1 MSENKIGKKILE
13 NLTRGMY
20 EDSKIIYREYIQN
33 SAYQIFTATANNI
46 FDEELFIDIK
56 IDTANRNIFIKDNA
70 TGIARG
76 LVPEKLSNVAD
87 SEKNEEIGLG
97 FRGIGRLGGLA
108 YCDKLRFITTAVG
121 DDRMTI
127 MTWDAKELNRILDDK
142 YIKDDATEV
151 LRRIISY
158 EYETCDTS
166 EHFFIV
172 ELLNISEDNTE
183 LLSVDNVR
191 KYISMNAPV
200 PFGPKFHYK
209 KDIQDFM
216 DSKKLPLNE
225 YLIYVN
231 GEDISKPYTT
241 TLYRKINDN
250 QKQKYDDIYAIR
262 TKEFFTDNG
271 EMLAWMWY
279 GICRFE
285 KQIPFPLNETAGIR
299 LRQANIQIGDERT
312 LAPRFK
318 ENRGNL
324 YFIGEVHAVHKDLTP
339 NARRDY
345 FNENATIHDL
355 EAQLEYF
362 FKDVLHTTYHY
373 ANDVKNAYKKELNFY
388 KKESELK
395 EKQGRFI
402 NTKQQLKLEKAVE
415 IAAEEKEKSFRDIMK
430 YKAKGE
436 NNDVLGI
443 VFSKIED
450 NHKQTMHESGF
461 NSKIRTI
468 TPTIPK
474 QAIEPELKPK
484 KKGGFLTQELTHLS
498 KENQKL
504 ISRIYE
510 VIVQNL
516 PPDKSDELID
526 KIQEELK
533 HGKKNT
539 SN

>member
-33 SAYQIFTATANNI
+33 SAYQIFTAIANNT
-46 FDEELFIDIK
+46 FNDELFIDIK
-56 IDTANRNIFIKDNA
+56 IDAAKRNIYIKDNA
-70 TGIARG
+70 TGIPRE

-121 DDRMTI
+121 DDTMTI

-142 YIKDDATEV
+142 SIKDDATEV

-158 EYETCDTS
+158 EYEPCDVN

-172 ELLNISEDNTE
+172 ELINISEDNTE
-183 LLSVDNVR
+183 LLSIEMVR
-191 KYISMNAPV
+191 KYIAMNAPV

-209 KDIQDFM
+209 HDVLNYI
-216 DSKKLPLNE
+216 DSKRLPRNE
-225 YLIYVN
+225 YVIYVN
-231 GEDISKPYTT
+231 GEDISKPYST
-241 TLYRKINDN
+241 TLYKKINDS
-250 QKQKYDDIYAIR
+250 QKEKYDEIYTIKI
-262 TKEFFTDNG
+262 KEFFTDNG

-279 GICRFE
+279 GISRFE
-285 KQIPFPLNETAGIR
+285 KQIPFPLNEMAGIR
-299 LRQANIQIGDERT
+299 LRQANIQIGNERT
-312 LAPRFK
+312 LAPLFK

-324 YFIGEVHAVHKDLTP
+324 YFVGEIHAVHKDLTP

-345 FNENATIHDL
+345 FNENATINDL

-362 FKDVLHTTYHY
+362 FKEELYKTYHY
-373 ANDVKNAYKKELNFY
+373 ANDVKNTFKKELDFY
-388 KKESELK
+388 KKQDEFER
-395 EKQGRFI
+395 KQGKFVSV
-402 NTKQQLKLEKAVE
+402 KEQQKFEKALE
-415 IAAEEKEKSFRDIMK
+415 IAAEEKEKSLKEIAK
-430 YKAKGE
+430 YESKGE
-436 NNDVLGI
+436 DNDVLRV
-443 VFSKIED
+443 VFSKIKDKHKKAMNENGFD
-450 NHKQTMHESGF
+450 NNIKQNTPEIQDHE
-461 NSKIRTI
+461 
-468 TPTIPK
+468 PTVHS
-474 QAIEPELKPK
+474 K
-484 KKGGFLTQELTHLS
+484 KKVFLTQELTHLA
-498 KENQKL
+498 KEHQKL

-510 VIVQNL
+510 VIIQNL
-516 PPDKSDELID
+516 PPDKSEELIS

-533 HGKKNT
+533 HGKKST

>member
-33 SAYQIFTATANNI
+33 SAYQIFMATANKT

-56 IDTANRNIFIKDNA
+56 IDPVGRNIYIKDNA
-70 TGIARG
+70 TGIPRE

-121 DDRMTI
+121 DDTMTI
-127 MTWDAKELNRILDDK
+127 MTWEAKELNRILDDK
-142 YIKDDATEV
+142 SVKDDATEV

-158 EYETCDTS
+158 EYKSCDVD

-183 LLSVDNVR
+183 LLSVEKVR
-191 KYISMNAPV
+191 NYIAMNAPV

-209 KDIQDFM
+209 KDILDYI
-216 DSKKLPLNE
+216 DSKGLPRNE
-225 YLIYVN
+225 YIIYVN
-231 GEDISKPYTT
+231 GEDMSKPYTT
-241 TLYRKINDN
+241 TLYKKINDN

-262 TKEFFTDNG
+262 TQEFFTDNG

-279 GICRFE
+279 GISRFE

-299 LRQANIQIGDERT
+299 LRQANIQIGNERT

-345 FNENATIHDL
+345 FNENAAINDL
-355 EAQLEYF
+355 EAQIEYF
-362 FKDVLHTTYHY
+362 FKDMLHTTYHY
-373 ANDVKNAYKKELNFY
+373 ANDVKNAYKKELDFY
-388 KKESELK
+388 RKKSEL
-395 EKQGRFI
+395 EQKQGRFVSV
-402 NTKQQLKLEKAVE
+402 KEQQKLKKALET
-415 IAAEEKEKSFRDIMK
+415 AAEEKEKALINIEK
-430 YKAKGE
+430 YKSKGE
-436 NNDVLGI
+436 NNEVLGI

-450 NHKQTMHESGF
+450 KHKQTMIESGF
-461 NSKIRTI
+461 DNRTETN
-468 TPTIPK
+468 TPKIPK
-474 QAIEPELKPK
+474 QEPKPQPRK
-484 KKGGFLTQELTHLS
+484 KGFLTQELTHLS
-498 KENQKL
+498 KEHQKL

-510 VIVQNL
+510 VIIQNL
-516 PPDKSDELID
+516 PPDKSEELIS

-533 HGKKNT
+533 HGKKST